1 MTDHVR
7 PIFAIVL
14 VAFLGVPATSADDRP
29 NVVFILVDDL
39 GVMDVEPYNPDTFYE
54 TPNISRLAARSVRF
68 TNGYAAN
75 PVCSPTRYS
84 IMSGKYPTRA
94 ACTNWFSGDR
104 VGRFRGAEFRDAM
117 PLEEVT
123 LAEAFKAMG
132 YRTGFL
138 GKWHLGPTEEFW
150 PRAQG
155 FEENIGGFRA
165 GSPPGGYFAPYDN
178 PMMASGPD
186 GEYLTDRL
194 GREAA
199 DMIERFKDDPFL
211 VELAF
216 HSVHIPLQAPD
227 ERTAPYA
234 EAADR
239 LGLTDEERYDPE
251 EQVWPTDEPRRVRV
265 RQDHPT
271 YAAMV
276 RSMDLAVGRVLDR
289 LEALG
294 LADETVICFMSDNG
308 GLSTSEGSPTSNLPY
323 RGGKGWVYEG
333 GIREPFM
340 IAWPGVT
347 DRGGTCD
354 VPVISNDFYPT
365 LLEIAGLPALPEQ
378 HLDGVSL
385 APLLRDVQ
393 GTIDRPSLFWHYPHN
408 SNQGGFPGGAIRVG
422 DLKLIERYEDGRVHL
437 YDLQSDPGERV
448 DLADRRP
455 EDVEDLRRRLHDWYR
470 EVGARFLR
478 PIEQGGPEPWRPSP

>member
-1 MTDHVR
+1 MQSTIRATLDVLLVVL
-7 PIFAIVL
+7 AI
-14 VAFLGVPATSADDRP
+14 AGSAAAADRP

-39 GVMDVEPYNPDTFYE
+39 GVMDVEPYNPETFYE

-84 IMSGKYPTRA
+84 IMTGKYPTRA
-94 ACTNWFSGDR
+94 ACTNWFSGER
-104 VGRFRGAEFRDAM
+104 TGRFRGAEFNSAM
-117 PLEEVT
+117 PLEEFTV
-123 LAEAFKAMG
+123 AEAFQASG

-150 PRAQG
+150 PEAQG
-155 FEENIGGFRA
+155 FDENIGGHRA
-165 GSPPGGYFAPYDN
+165 GSPPGGYFAPYQN
-178 PMMASGPD
+178 PKMPSGPD

-199 DMIERFKDDPFL
+199 DMIERFGDDPFL
-211 VELAF
+211 IELAF

-227 ERTAPYA
+227 DRTAPYA
-234 EAADR
+234 EAAER
-239 LGLTDEERYDPE
+239 LGLTDEERFDPE
-251 EQVWPTDEPRRVRV
+251 EQVWPTVEPRRVRV

-308 GLSTSEGSPTSNLPY
+308 GLSTSEGMPTSNLPY

-347 DRGGTCD
+347 DSGGTCG

-365 LLEIAGLPALPEQ
+365 LLEIAGLPARPEQ

-385 APLLRDVQ
+385 APLLRDV
-393 GTIDRPSLFWHYPHN
+393 GATLDREALFWHYPHN
-408 SNQGGFPGGAIRVG
+408 SNQGGFPGGAIRAG
-422 DLKLIERYEDGRVHL
+422 DLKLIERFEDGRVHL
-437 YDLQSDPGERV
+437 FDLASDPGERA

-455 EDVEDLRRRLHDWYR
+455 EDVEDLRRRLHDWYD

-478 PIEQGGPEPWRPSP
+478 PLEGGGPEPWRPSP